1 MRKKA
6 IDAFVRN
13 EREEK
18 LAVWAD
24 ELAGRFA
31 KRAAKH
37 DREGSFPFE
46 NFEELR
52 AGGYAKLTLSEEQ
65 GGDGV
70 SLYEWL
76 LVQERLARGDGS
88 TALSAGWHGG
98 MMLHYRETD
107 IWPEPS
113 YADFCRDVASS
124 GAMINKFASERATGS
139 PTRGGRPQTTAVRV
153 EGGWTLTGRKTY
165 STLSPLLTDYIV
177 SAGIENSPEVGDFII
192 RLGAPGRNNGS
203 GSASSSSADAAAA
216 TATTASDAATTAA
229 TSSDAA
235 ASATA
240 AVAPESQP
248 ERHAPASSPFA
259 DGGAALPDLAEI
271 ARRAEASERRAADL
285 RAAAGVTLEETW
297 DTLGMRATGS
307 HDIVLDRVF
316 VPDEQ
321 VMGIYAPGQP
331 KGGIDDGD
339 GWMLH
344 IPACY
349 LGIAYAARDYALNFA
364 KNYTP
369 NSLKEPIA
377 TLPHI
382 RQWIGQID
390 SELRLARTALYDIA
404 DRWDTR
410 PEERSSMRPEFGW
423 VKYNATHLAAQ
434 VVDKAMKIVGG
445 ASLSR
450 SLPLERYYRD
460 VRAGLH
466 NPPMED
472 AVLQTLAR
480 TALEE

>member
-13 EREEK
+13 EREAK
-18 LAVWAD
+18 LVHWAD
-24 ELAGRFA
+24 LLAERFA
-31 KRAAKH
+31 QRAAKH

-46 NFEELR
+46 NFEELK
-52 AGGYAKLTLSEEQ
+52 AAGYAKLTLAQEQ

-76 LVQERLARGDGS
+76 LVQERIARGDGS

-107 IWPEPS
+107 IWPEPGFS
-113 YADFCRDVASS
+113 NFCRDVACS

-153 EGGWTLTGRKTY
+153 EGGWKLSGRKTY

-177 SAGIENSPEVGDFII
+177 SAGIEHSPEVGDFII
-192 RLGAPGRNNGS
+192 RLGSEADEPTYAS
-203 GSASSSSADAAAA
+203 GS
-216 TATTASDAATTAA
+216 
-229 TSSDAA
+229 
-235 ASATA
+235 
-240 AVAPESQP
+240 
-248 ERHAPASSPFA
+248 PFDA
-259 DGGAALPDLAEI
+259 DGTFLPELEEI
-271 ARRAEASERRAADL
+271 ASRAQTSRQRAAEL

-307 HDIVLDRVF
+307 HDIVLDGVF

-321 VMGIYAPGQP
+321 VMGIYTPGQS
-331 KGGIDDGD
+331 KGGVDDGD

-404 DRWDTR
+404 DRWDR
-410 PEERSSMRPEFGW
+410 LPDERAIMRPEFGW

-445 ASLSR
+445 ASLSK
-450 SLPLERYYRD
+450 SVPLERYYRD

-472 AVLQTLAR
+472 AVLQSLAR
-480 TALEE
+480 TALDE

>member
-18 LAVWAD
+18 LAAWAD
-24 ELAGRFA
+24 GLAERFA
-31 KRAAKH
+31 GRAAKH

-46 NFEELR
+46 NFEELK
-52 AGGYAKLTLSEEQ
+52 AAGYAKLTLAQEQ

-76 LVQERLARGDGS
+76 LVQERIARGDGS

-113 YADFCRDVASS
+113 YSDFCRDVVGS
-124 GAMINKFASERATGS
+124 GAMVNKFASERATGS

-153 EGGWTLTGRKTY
+153 EGGWKLTGRKTY
-165 STLSPLLTDYIV
+165 STLGPLLTDYIV
-177 SAGIENSPEVGDFII
+177 SAGIDNSPEVGDFII
-192 RLGAPGRNNGS
+192 RLAALNGAGVTAGE
-203 GSASSSSADAAAA
+203 SAE
-216 TATTASDAATTAA
+216 
-229 TSSDAA
+229 
-235 ASATA
+235 ASA
-240 AVAPESQP
+240 PSG
-248 ERHAPASSPFA
+248 SPFA
-259 DGGAALPDLAEI
+259 PGGAALPGEAEI
-271 ARRAEASERRAADL
+271 ARRAEVSQRRAAEL
-285 RAAAGVTLEETW
+285 RTAAGVTLEETW

-307 HDIVLDRVF
+307 HDIILDGVF
-316 VPDEQ
+316 VPDAQ
-321 VMGIYAPGQP
+321 VMGIYTPGQA
-331 KGGIDDGD
+331 KGAVDDGD

-364 KNYTP
+364 KTYTP
-369 NSLKEPIA
+369 NSLKEPIS

-382 RQWIGQID
+382 RQWLGQID

-404 DRWDTR
+404 DRWDR
-410 PEERSSMRPEFGW
+410 LPEERASMRPEFGW

-450 SLPLERYYRD
+450 NLPLERYYRD

-480 TALEE
+480 TALDE

>member
-1 MRKKA
+1 MSKKA

-13 EREEK
+13 EREAK
-18 LAVWAD
+18 LVDWAD
-24 ELAGRFA
+24 RLAERFA
-31 KRAAKH
+31 ERAAKH

-46 NFEELR
+46 NFEELK
-52 AGGYAKLTLSEEQ
+52 AAGYAKLTLAKEQ

-76 LVQERLARGDGS
+76 LVQERIARGDGS

-113 YADFCRDVASS
+113 YSSFCRDAAGS

-153 EGGWTLTGRKTY
+153 EGGWKLSGRKTY

-177 SAGIENSPEVGDFII
+177 SAGIENSPEIGDFIV
-192 RLGAPGRNNGS
+192 RLGGEADESAYAS
-203 GSASSSSADAAAA
+203 GS
-216 TATTASDAATTAA
+216 
-229 TSSDAA
+229 
-235 ASATA
+235 
-240 AVAPESQP
+240 
-248 ERHAPASSPFA
+248 PFDA
-259 DGGAALPDLAEI
+259 DGTLLPELGEI
-271 ARRAEASERRAADL
+271 ARRAQASEQRAAEL
-285 RAAAGVTLEETW
+285 RSAAGVTLEETW

-307 HDIVLDRVF
+307 HDIVLNEVF

-321 VMGIYAPGQP
+321 VMGIYAPGEK
-331 KGGIDDGD
+331 KGGVDDGD

-404 DRWDTR
+404 DRWDR
-410 PEERSSMRPEFGW
+410 LPDERATMRPEFGW

-450 SLPLERYYRD
+450 SVPLERYYRD

-472 AVLQTLAR
+472 AVLQSLAR
-480 TALEE
+480 TALDE

>member
-1 MRKKA
+1 MKAKA
-6 IDAFVRN
+6 IDAFIRN
-13 EREEK
+13 EREAK

-24 ELAGRFA
+24 RLAERFA
-31 KRAAKH
+31 ERAAKH

-46 NFEELR
+46 NFEELK
-52 AGGYAKLTLSEEQ
+52 AAGYAKLTLSEEQ
-65 GGDGV
+65 GGDGL

-76 LVQERLARGDGS
+76 SVQERLARGDGS

-113 YADFCRDVASS
+113 YSAFCRDVAAS

-153 EGGWTLTGRKTY
+153 EGGWKLTGRKTY

-177 SAGIENSPEVGDFII
+177 SAGIEGSPEVGDFII
-192 RLGAPGRNNGS
+192 RLGG
-203 GSASSSSADAAAA
+203 
-216 TATTASDAATTAA
+216 SDAAEAQTEAG
-229 TSSDAA
+229 
-235 ASATA
+235 
-240 AVAPESQP
+240 
-248 ERHAPASSPFA
+248 SPFSP
-259 DGGAALPDLAEI
+259 DGGALPSPEEI
-271 ARRAEASERRAADL
+271 ARRAEASARGAAEL

-307 HDIVLDRVF
+307 HDIVLENTF

-321 VMGIYAPGQP
+321 VMGIYMPGQP
-331 KGGIDDGD
+331 KGGVDDGD

-349 LGIAYAARDYALNFA
+349 LGIALAARDYALNFA

-404 DRWDTR
+404 DRWDR
-410 PEERSSMRPEFGW
+410 LPEERASMRPEFGW

-434 VVDKAMKIVGG
+434 AVDKAMKIVGG

-450 SLPLERYYRD
+450 NVPLERYYRD

-472 AVLQTLAR
+472 AVLHMLAR
-480 TALEE
+480 AALEE

>member
-13 EREEK
+13 EREAK
-18 LAVWAD
+18 LVAWAD
-24 ELAGRFA
+24 RLAERFA
-31 KRAAKH
+31 ERAAKH
-37 DREGSFPFE
+37 DQEGSFPFE
-46 NFEELR
+46 NFEELK
-52 AGGYAKLTLSEEQ
+52 AAGYAKLTLSEEQ
-65 GGDGV
+65 GGDGA

-76 LVQERLARGDGS
+76 LVQERIARGDGS

-113 YADFCRDVASS
+113 YSKFCRDAAGS

-153 EGGWTLTGRKTY
+153 EGGWKLSGRKTY

-177 SAGIENSPEVGDFII
+177 SAGIENSPEVGDFIV
-192 RLGAPGRNNGS
+192 RLGGE
-203 GSASSSSADAAAA
+203 ADEPAYAAG
-216 TATTASDAATTAA
+216 
-229 TSSDAA
+229 
-235 ASATA
+235 
-240 AVAPESQP
+240 
-248 ERHAPASSPFA
+248 SPFDA
-259 DGGAALPDLAEI
+259 DGTSLPELEEI
-271 ARRAEASERRAADL
+271 VRRAQASERRAAEL
-285 RAAAGVTLEETW
+285 RSAAGVTLEETW

-307 HDIVLDRVF
+307 HDIVLNEVF

-321 VMGIYAPGQP
+321 VMGIYAPGEK
-331 KGGIDDGD
+331 KGGVDDGD

-404 DRWDTR
+404 DRWDR
-410 PEERSSMRPEFGW
+410 LPDERATMRPEFGW

-450 SLPLERYYRD
+450 SVPLERYYRD

-472 AVLQTLAR
+472 AVLQSLAR
-480 TALEE
+480 TALDE

>member
-1 MRKKA
+1 MKTKA
-6 IDAFVRN
+6 IDAFIRN
-13 EREEK
+13 EREAK

-24 ELAGRFA
+24 RLAERFA
-31 KRAAKH
+31 DRAAQY

-46 NFEELR
+46 NFEELK
-52 AGGYAKLTLSEEQ
+52 AAGYAKLTLSEEQ
-65 GGDGV
+65 GGDGL

-76 LVQERLARGDGS
+76 MVQERIARGDGS

-113 YADFCRDVASS
+113 YSAFCRDVAAS

-153 EGGWTLTGRKTY
+153 EGGWKLTGRKTY

-177 SAGIENSPEVGDFII
+177 SAGIEGSPEVGDFIV
-192 RLGAPGRNNGS
+192 RLDGRDQEARTS
-203 GSASSSSADAAAA
+203 
-216 TATTASDAATTAA
+216 TAG
-229 TSSDAA
+229 
-235 ASATA
+235 
-240 AVAPESQP
+240 
-248 ERHAPASSPFA
+248 SPFSPDA
-259 DGGAALPDLAEI
+259 ETLPSQEEI
-271 ARRAEASERRAADL
+271 AQRAGQSERRAAEL
-285 RAAAGVTLEETW
+285 RAAAGVRLEETW

-307 HDIVLDRVF
+307 HDIVLDGVF
-316 VPDEQ
+316 VPDDQ
-321 VMGIYAPGQP
+321 VMGIYMPGQA
-331 KGGIDDGD
+331 KGGVDDGD

-349 LGIAYAARDYALNFA
+349 LGIALAARDYALNFA

-369 NSLKEPIA
+369 NSLKEPIS

-404 DRWDTR
+404 DRWDR
-410 PEERSSMRPEFGW
+410 LPEERASMRPEFGW

-445 ASLSR
+445 ASLSK
-450 SLPLERYYRD
+450 SVPLERYYRD

-472 AVLQTLAR
+472 AVLQMLAR

>member
-1 MRKKA
+1 VKTKA
-6 IDAFVRN
+6 IDAFIRN
-13 EREEK
+13 GREAK

-24 ELAGRFA
+24 RLAERFA
-31 KRAAKH
+31 ERAAKH

-46 NFEELR
+46 NFEELK
-52 AGGYAKLTLSEEQ
+52 AAGYAKLTLAEEQ

-76 LVQERLARGDGS
+76 LVQERIARGDGS

-113 YADFCRDVASS
+113 YSNFCRDVAGS

-153 EGGWTLTGRKTY
+153 EGGWKLSGRKTY

-192 RLGAPGRNNGS
+192 RLGELHTDYQAEIG
-203 GSASSSSADAAAA
+203 
-216 TATTASDAATTAA
+216 
-229 TSSDAA
+229 
-235 ASATA
+235 
-240 AVAPESQP
+240 
-248 ERHAPASSPFA
+248 SPF
-259 DGGAALPDLAEI
+259 DEGAPLPEAAEI
-271 ARRAEASERRAADL
+271 ARRAKASERRAAEL
-285 RAAAGVTLEETW
+285 REAAGVTLEETW

-307 HDIVLDRVF
+307 HDIVLDGVF

-321 VMGIYAPGQP
+321 VMGIYTPGET
-331 KGGIDDGD
+331 KGGVDDGD
-339 GWMLH
+339 GWLLH
-344 IPACY
+344 IPVCY

-404 DRWDTR
+404 DRWDR
-410 PEERSSMRPEFGW
+410 LPDERATMRPEFGW

-434 VVDKAMKIVGG
+434 AVDKAMKIVGG
-445 ASLSR
+445 ASLSK
-450 SLPLERYYRD
+450 SVPLERYYRD

-472 AVLQTLAR
+472 AVLQSLAR
-480 TALEE
+480 TALDE

>member
-6 IDAFVRN
+6 IDVFVRN
-13 EREEK
+13 EREAK
-18 LAVWAD
+18 LVHWAD
-24 ELAGRFA
+24 RLAERFA
-31 KRAAKH
+31 ERAAEY

-46 NFEELR
+46 NFEELK
-52 AGGYAKLTLSEEQ
+52 AAGYAKLTLAKEQ

-76 LVQERLARGDGS
+76 LVQERIARADGS

-113 YADFCRDVASS
+113 YSNFCRDVAGS
-124 GAMINKFASERATGS
+124 GEMINKFASERATGS

-153 EGGWTLTGRKTY
+153 EGGWKLTGRKTY
-165 STLSPLLTDYIV
+165 STLSPLLTNYIV
-177 SAGIENSPEVGDFII
+177 SAGIENAPEVGDFIV
-192 RLGAPGRNNGS
+192 RLGGQANEP
-203 GSASSSSADAAAA
+203 AS
-216 TATTASDAATTAA
+216 
-229 TSSDAA
+229 AA
-235 ASATA
+235 AS
-240 AVAPESQP
+240 
-248 ERHAPASSPFA
+248 PF
-259 DGGAALPDLAEI
+259 DTGGTFLPGLDEI
-271 ARRAEASERRAADL
+271 ARLAQVSRQRAAEL

-307 HDIVLDRVF
+307 HDIVLDEVF
-316 VPDEQ
+316 VPDAQ
-321 VMGIYAPGQP
+321 VMGIYAPGEK
-331 KGGIDDGD
+331 KGGADDGD

-377 TLPHI
+377 MLPHI

-404 DRWDTR
+404 DRWDR
-410 PEERSSMRPEFGW
+410 LPEERATMRPEFGW

-445 ASLSR
+445 AGLSK
-450 SLPLERYYRD
+450 SVPLERYYRD

-472 AVLQTLAR
+472 AVLQSLAR

>member
-13 EREEK
+13 EREAK
-18 LAVWAD
+18 LAAWAD
-24 ELAGRFA
+24 RLAERFA
-31 KRAAKH
+31 ERAARH
-37 DREGSFPFE
+37 DNEGSFPFE
-46 NFEELR
+46 NFEELK
-52 AGGYAKLTLSEEQ
+52 AAGYAKLTLAQEQ

-76 LVQERLARGDGS
+76 LVQERIARGDGS

-113 YADFCRDVASS
+113 YSNFCRDVAGS

-153 EGGWTLTGRKTY
+153 EGGWKLSGRKTY

-177 SAGIENSPEVGDFII
+177 SAGIENSPEVGDFIV
-192 RLGAPGRNNGS
+192 RLGGE
-203 GSASSSSADAAAA
+203 ADEPAYAAG
-216 TATTASDAATTAA
+216 
-229 TSSDAA
+229 
-235 ASATA
+235 
-240 AVAPESQP
+240 
-248 ERHAPASSPFA
+248 SPFDA
-259 DGGAALPDLAEI
+259 DGTSLPELGEI
-271 ARRAEASERRAADL
+271 ARRAQASEQRAAEL
-285 RAAAGVTLEETW
+285 RSAAGVKLEETW

-307 HDIVLDRVF
+307 HDIVLNEVF

-321 VMGIYAPGQP
+321 VMGIYAPGEK
-331 KGGIDDGD
+331 KGGVDDGD

-377 TLPHI
+377 ALPHI

-404 DRWDTR
+404 DRWDR
-410 PEERSSMRPEFGW
+410 LPDERAAMRPEFGW

-445 ASLSR
+445 ASLSK
-450 SLPLERYYRD
+450 SVPLERYYRD

-472 AVLQTLAR
+472 AVLQSLAR
-480 TALEE
+480 TALDE

>member
-1 MRKKA
+1 MKAKA
-6 IDAFVRN
+6 IDAFIRN
-13 EREEK
+13 EREAK

-24 ELAGRFA
+24 RLAERFA
-31 KRAAKH
+31 ERAAKH

-46 NFEELR
+46 NFEELK
-52 AGGYAKLTLSEEQ
+52 AAGYAKLTLSEEQ
-65 GGDGV
+65 GGDGL

-76 LVQERLARGDGS
+76 SVQERLARGDGS

-113 YADFCRDVASS
+113 YSAFCRDAAAS

-139 PTRGGRPQTTAVRV
+139 PTRGGRPQTTAVRA
-153 EGGWTLTGRKTY
+153 EGGWKLTGRKTY

-177 SAGIENSPEVGDFII
+177 SAGIEGSPEVGDFII
-192 RLGAPGRNNGS
+192 RLGGPGE
-203 GSASSSSADAAAA
+203 AEEQAAAG
-216 TATTASDAATTAA
+216 
-229 TSSDAA
+229 
-235 ASATA
+235 
-240 AVAPESQP
+240 
-248 ERHAPASSPFA
+248 SPFA
-259 DGGAALPDLAEI
+259 PDGGALPSPEEI
-271 ARRAEASERRAADL
+271 ARRAETSARRAAEL

-307 HDIVLDRVF
+307 HDIVLENTF

-321 VMGIYAPGQP
+321 VMGIYMPGQA
-331 KGGIDDGD
+331 KGGVDDGD

-349 LGIAYAARDYALNFA
+349 LGIALAARDYALNFA
-364 KNYTP
+364 ENYTP

-404 DRWDTR
+404 DRWDR
-410 PEERSSMRPEFGW
+410 LPEERASMRPEFGW

-450 SLPLERYYRD
+450 SVPLERYYRD

-472 AVLQTLAR
+472 AVLQMLAR
-480 TALEE
+480 AALEE

>member
-1 MRKKA
+1 MKAKA
-6 IDAFVRN
+6 IDAFIRN
-13 EREEK
+13 EREAK
-18 LAVWAD
+18 LAAWAD
-24 ELAGRFA
+24 RLAERFA
-31 KRAAKH
+31 ERAAKH

-46 NFEELR
+46 NFEELK
-52 AGGYAKLTLSEEQ
+52 AAGYAKLTLSEEQ
-65 GGDGV
+65 GGDGL

-76 LVQERLARGDGS
+76 SVQERIARGDGS

-113 YADFCRDVASS
+113 YSAFCRDVAAS

-153 EGGWTLTGRKTY
+153 EGGWKLTGRKTY

-177 SAGIENSPEVGDFII
+177 SAGIEGSPEVGDFII
-192 RLGAPGRNNGS
+192 RLGGTDVEEAQ
-203 GSASSSSADAAAA
+203 A
-216 TATTASDAATTAA
+216 
-229 TSSDAA
+229 
-235 ASATA
+235 
-240 AVAPESQP
+240 E
-248 ERHAPASSPFA
+248 ASSPFA
-259 DGGAALPDLAEI
+259 PDGGALPSTEEI
-271 ARRAEASERRAADL
+271 ARRAEASSRRATEL

-307 HDIVLDRVF
+307 HDIVLEDTF

-321 VMGIYAPGQP
+321 VMAIYMPGQA
-331 KGGIDDGD
+331 KGGVDDGD

-349 LGIAYAARDYALNFA
+349 LGIALAARDYALNFA

-404 DRWDTR
+404 DRWDR
-410 PEERSSMRPEFGW
+410 LPEERASMRPEFGW

-450 SLPLERYYRD
+450 SVPLERYYRD

>member
-13 EREEK
+13 EREAK
-18 LAVWAD
+18 LAAWAD
-24 ELAGRFA
+24 RLAERFA
-31 KRAAKH
+31 ERAAKH

-46 NFEELR
+46 NFEELK
-52 AGGYAKLTLSEEQ
+52 AAGYAKLTLAQEQ

-76 LVQERLARGDGS
+76 LVQERIARGDGS

-113 YADFCRDVASS
+113 YSNFCRDVAGS

-153 EGGWTLTGRKTY
+153 EGGWKLSGRKTY

-177 SAGIENSPEVGDFII
+177 SAGIENSPEVGDFIV
-192 RLGAPGRNNGS
+192 RLGGE
-203 GSASSSSADAAAA
+203 ADEPAYAAG
-216 TATTASDAATTAA
+216 
-229 TSSDAA
+229 
-235 ASATA
+235 
-240 AVAPESQP
+240 
-248 ERHAPASSPFA
+248 SPFDA
-259 DGGAALPDLAEI
+259 DGTSLPELGEI
-271 ARRAEASERRAADL
+271 ARRAQASEQRAAEL
-285 RAAAGVTLEETW
+285 RSAAGVTLEETW

-307 HDIVLDRVF
+307 HDIVLNEVF

-321 VMGIYAPGQP
+321 VMGIYAPGEK
-331 KGGIDDGD
+331 KGGVDDGD

-377 TLPHI
+377 ALPHI

-404 DRWDTR
+404 DRWDR
-410 PEERSSMRPEFGW
+410 LPDERAAMRPEFGW

-445 ASLSR
+445 ASLSK
-450 SLPLERYYRD
+450 SVLLERYYRD

-472 AVLQTLAR
+472 AVLQSLAR
-480 TALEE
+480 TALDE

>member
-13 EREEK
+13 EREAK
-18 LAVWAD
+18 LAAWAD
-24 ELAGRFA
+24 RLAERFA
-31 KRAAKH
+31 ERAARH
-37 DREGSFPFE
+37 DNEGSFPFE
-46 NFEELR
+46 NFEELK
-52 AGGYAKLTLSEEQ
+52 AAGYAKLTLAQEQ

-76 LVQERLARGDGS
+76 LVQERIARGDGS

-113 YADFCRDVASS
+113 YSNFCRDVAGS

-153 EGGWTLTGRKTY
+153 EGGWKLSGRKTY
-165 STLSPLLTDYIV
+165 STLSPLLSDYIV
-177 SAGIENSPEVGDFII
+177 SAGIENSPEVGDFIV
-192 RLGAPGRNNGS
+192 RLGGE
-203 GSASSSSADAAAA
+203 ADEPAYAAG
-216 TATTASDAATTAA
+216 
-229 TSSDAA
+229 
-235 ASATA
+235 
-240 AVAPESQP
+240 
-248 ERHAPASSPFA
+248 SPFDA
-259 DGGAALPDLAEI
+259 DGTSLPELGEI
-271 ARRAEASERRAADL
+271 ARRAQASEQRAAEL
-285 RAAAGVTLEETW
+285 RSAAGVKLEETW

-307 HDIVLDRVF
+307 HDIVLNEVF

-321 VMGIYAPGQP
+321 VMGIYAPGEK
-331 KGGIDDGD
+331 KGGVDDGD

-377 TLPHI
+377 ALPHI

-404 DRWDTR
+404 DRWDR
-410 PEERSSMRPEFGW
+410 LPDERAAMRPEFGW

-445 ASLSR
+445 ASLSK
-450 SLPLERYYRD
+450 SVPLERYYRD

-472 AVLQTLAR
+472 AVLQSLAR
-480 TALEE
+480 TALDE

>member
-1 MRKKA
+1 MSKKA

-13 EREEK
+13 EREAK
-18 LAVWAD
+18 LVEWAD
-24 ELAGRFA
+24 RLAERFA
-31 KRAAKH
+31 ERAAKH

-46 NFEELR
+46 NFEELK
-52 AGGYAKLTLSEEQ
+52 AAGYAKLTLSEEQ
-65 GGDGV
+65 GGDGA

-76 LVQERLARGDGS
+76 LVQERIARGDGS

-113 YADFCRDVASS
+113 YSKFCRDVAGS

-153 EGGWTLTGRKTY
+153 EGGWKLSGRKTY

-177 SAGIENSPEVGDFII
+177 SAGIENSPEVGDFIV
-192 RLGAPGRNNGS
+192 RLGGEADEPAYAS
-203 GSASSSSADAAAA
+203 GSPFDAHG
-216 TATTASDAATTAA
+216 
-229 TSSDAA
+229 TSL
-235 ASATA
+235 
-240 AVAPESQP
+240 PEL
-248 ERHAPASSPFA
+248 E
-259 DGGAALPDLAEI
+259 EI
-271 ARRAEASERRAADL
+271 ARRAQASERRAAEL
-285 RAAAGVTLEETW
+285 RSAAGVTLEETW

-307 HDIVLDRVF
+307 HDILLNEVF
-316 VPDEQ
+316 VPDDQ
-321 VMGIYAPGQP
+321 VMGIYAPGEK
-331 KGGIDDGD
+331 KGGVDDGD

-404 DRWDTR
+404 DRWDR
-410 PEERSSMRPEFGW
+410 LPDERATMRPEFGW

-450 SLPLERYYRD
+450 SVPLERYYRD

-472 AVLQTLAR
+472 AVLQSLAR
-480 TALEE
+480 TALDE

>member
-1 MRKKA
+1 MRQKA
-6 IDAFVRN
+6 IDVFVRN
-13 EREEK
+13 EREER

-24 ELAGRFA
+24 ALAERFA
-31 KRAAKH
+31 ERAAEH
-37 DREGSFPFE
+37 DREGSFPFD
-46 NFEELR
+46 NFEELK
-52 AGGYAKLTLSEEQ
+52 AAGYAKLTLSEEQ
-65 GGDGV
+65 GGDGL

-76 LVQERLARGDGS
+76 LVQERIARGDGS

-113 YADFCRDVASS
+113 YSAFCRDVVAS

-153 EGGWTLTGRKTY
+153 DGGWKLSGRKTY

-177 SAGIENSPEVGDFII
+177 SAGIENSPEVGDFVI
-192 RLGAPGRNNGS
+192 RLGRLGEES
-203 GSASSSSADAAAA
+203 GAAAA
-216 TATTASDAATTAA
+216 
-229 TSSDAA
+229 
-235 ASATA
+235 
-240 AVAPESQP
+240 
-248 ERHAPASSPFA
+248 SPFA
-259 DGGAALPDLAEI
+259 RGGAILPAPADI
-271 ARRAEASERRAADL
+271 ARRAEASQRRAAEL

-307 HDIVLDRVF
+307 HDIVLDNVF

-339 GWMLH
+339 GWLLH

-349 LGIAYAARDYALNFA
+349 LGIAHAARDYALNFA

-382 RQWIGQID
+382 RQWIGQIE

-404 DRWDTR
+404 DRWDR
-410 PEERSSMRPEFGW
+410 LPEERASMRPEFGW

-445 ASLSR
+445 SSLSR
-450 SLPLERYYRD
+450 SVPLERYYRD

>member
-1 MRKKA
+1 MRQKA

-13 EREEK
+13 DREQK

-24 ELAGRFA
+24 SLAERFA
-31 KRAAKH
+31 ERAAKH

-46 NFEELR
+46 NFEELK
-52 AGGYAKLTLSEEQ
+52 AAGYAKLTLSAEQ
-65 GGDGV
+65 GGDGL

-76 LVQERLARGDGS
+76 LVQERIARGDGS

-98 MMLHYRETD
+98 MMLHYRETN

-113 YADFCRDVASS
+113 YSDFCRDVAES
-124 GAMINKFASERATGS
+124 GAMINKYASERATGS

-153 EGGWTLTGRKTY
+153 DGGWKLTGRKTY

-177 SAGIENSPEVGDFII
+177 SAGIENSPDVGDFVV
-192 RLGAPGRNNGS
+192 RLGSANPG
-203 GSASSSSADAAAA
+203 
-216 TATTASDAATTAA
+216 SDTAA
-229 TSSDAA
+229 KSWNADVS
-235 ASATA
+235 
-240 AVAPESQP
+240 
-248 ERHAPASSPFA
+248 ASSPFA
-259 DGGAALPDLAEI
+259 SGGAALPDRTEI
-271 ARRAEASERRAADL
+271 ARRAEASERRAAAL
-285 RAAAGVTLEETW
+285 RTQAGVTLEETW

-307 HDIVLDRVF
+307 HDIVLQDVF

-321 VMGIYAPGQP
+321 VMGIYTMGQS

-339 GWMLH
+339 GWLLH

-369 NSLKEPIA
+369 NSLKEPIG

-382 RQWIGQID
+382 RQWIGQIE

-404 DRWDTR
+404 DRWDR
-410 PEERSSMRPEFGW
+410 YPEERASMRPEFGW

-434 VVDKAMKIVGG
+434 VVDKSMKIVGG
-445 ASLSR
+445 SSLSR
-450 SLPLERYYRD
+450 SVPLERYYRD

>member
-1 MRKKA
+1 MKAKA
-6 IDAFVRN
+6 IDAFIRN
-13 EREEK
+13 EREAK

-24 ELAGRFA
+24 RLAERFA

-46 NFEELR
+46 NFEELK
-52 AGGYAKLTLSEEQ
+52 AAGYAKLTLSEEQ
-65 GGDGV
+65 GGDGL

-76 LVQERLARGDGS
+76 SVQERIARGDGS

-113 YADFCRDVASS
+113 YSAFCRDVAAS

-153 EGGWTLTGRKTY
+153 EGGWKLTGRKTY

-177 SAGIENSPEVGDFII
+177 SAGIEGSPEVGDFII
-192 RLGAPGRNNGS
+192 RLGSS
-203 GSASSSSADAAAA
+203 GEAEAQA
-216 TATTASDAATTAA
+216 
-229 TSSDAA
+229 
-235 ASATA
+235 
-240 AVAPESQP
+240 E
-248 ERHAPASSPFA
+248 ASSPFA
-259 DGGAALPDLAEI
+259 PDGEELPSTEEI
-271 ARRAEASERRAADL
+271 ARRAEASSRRAAEL

-307 HDIVLDRVF
+307 HDIVLEGTF

-321 VMGIYAPGQP
+321 VMGIYMPGQA
-331 KGGIDDGD
+331 KGGVDDGD

-349 LGIAYAARDYALNFA
+349 LGIALAARDYALNFA

-404 DRWDTR
+404 DRWDR
-410 PEERSSMRPEFGW
+410 LPEERASMRPEFGW

-450 SLPLERYYRD
+450 SVPLERYYRD

>member
-13 EREEK
+13 EREAK
-18 LAVWAD
+18 LAAWAD
-24 ELAGRFA
+24 RLAERFA
-31 KRAAKH
+31 ERAARH
-37 DREGSFPFE
+37 DNEGSFPFE
-46 NFEELR
+46 NFEELK
-52 AGGYAKLTLSEEQ
+52 AAGYAKLTLAQEQ

-76 LVQERLARGDGS
+76 LVQERIARGDGS

-113 YADFCRDVASS
+113 YSNFCRDVAGS

-153 EGGWTLTGRKTY
+153 EGGWKLNGRKTY

-177 SAGIENSPEVGDFII
+177 SAGIENSPEVGDFIV
-192 RLGAPGRNNGS
+192 RLGGE
-203 GSASSSSADAAAA
+203 ADEPAYAAG
-216 TATTASDAATTAA
+216 
-229 TSSDAA
+229 
-235 ASATA
+235 
-240 AVAPESQP
+240 
-248 ERHAPASSPFA
+248 SPFDA
-259 DGGAALPDLAEI
+259 DGTSLPELGEI
-271 ARRAEASERRAADL
+271 ARRAQASEQRAAEL
-285 RAAAGVTLEETW
+285 RSAAGVKLEETW

-307 HDIVLDRVF
+307 HDIVLNEVF

-321 VMGIYAPGQP
+321 VMGIYAPGEK
-331 KGGIDDGD
+331 KGGVDDGD

-349 LGIAYAARDYALNFA
+349 LGIAYAARDYSLNFA

-377 TLPHI
+377 ALPHI

-404 DRWDTR
+404 DRWDR
-410 PEERSSMRPEFGW
+410 LPDERAAMRPEFGW

-445 ASLSR
+445 ASLSK
-450 SLPLERYYRD
+450 SVPLERYYRD

-472 AVLQTLAR
+472 AVLQSLAR
-480 TALEE
+480 TALDE

>member
-1 MRKKA
+1 MKAKA
-6 IDAFVRN
+6 IDAFIRN
-13 EREEK
+13 EREAK

-24 ELAGRFA
+24 RLAERFA

-37 DREGSFPFE
+37 DQEGSFPFE
-46 NFEELR
+46 NFEELK
-52 AGGYAKLTLSEEQ
+52 AAGYAKLTLSEEQ
-65 GGDGV
+65 GGDGL

-76 LVQERLARGDGS
+76 SVQERIARGDGS

-113 YADFCRDVASS
+113 YSAFCRDVAAS

-153 EGGWTLTGRKTY
+153 EGGWKLTGRKTY

-177 SAGIENSPEVGDFII
+177 SAGIEGSPEVGDFII
-192 RLGAPGRNNGS
+192 RLGGS
-203 GSASSSSADAAAA
+203 GEAEAQA
-216 TATTASDAATTAA
+216 
-229 TSSDAA
+229 
-235 ASATA
+235 
-240 AVAPESQP
+240 E
-248 ERHAPASSPFA
+248 ASSPFA
-259 DGGAALPDLAEI
+259 PDGGGLPSTEEI
-271 ARRAEASERRAADL
+271 ARRAEASSRHAAEL
-285 RAAAGVTLEETW
+285 RAAARVTLEETW

-307 HDIVLDRVF
+307 HDIVLEGTF

-321 VMGIYAPGQP
+321 VMGIYMPGQA
-331 KGGIDDGD
+331 KGGVDDGD

-349 LGIAYAARDYALNFA
+349 LGIALAARDYALNFA

-404 DRWDTR
+404 DRWDR
-410 PEERSSMRPEFGW
+410 LPEERASMRPEFGW

-450 SLPLERYYRD
+450 SVPLERYYRD

-472 AVLQTLAR
+472 AVLQMLAR
-480 TALEE
+480 AALEE

>member
-6 IDAFVRN
+6 IDVFVRN
-13 EREEK
+13 EREAK
-18 LAVWAD
+18 LVDWAD
-24 ELAGRFA
+24 RLAERFA
-31 KRAAKH
+31 ERAAKH

-46 NFEELR
+46 NFEELK
-52 AGGYAKLTLSEEQ
+52 AAGYAKLTLSEQQ

-76 LVQERLARGDGS
+76 LVQERIARGDGS

-113 YADFCRDVASS
+113 YSNFCRDVAGS

-139 PTRGGRPQTTAVRV
+139 PTRGGRPQTIAVRAD
-153 EGGWTLTGRKTY
+153 GGWKLSGRKTY

-192 RLGAPGRNNGS
+192 RLGAQGGEA
-203 GSASSSSADAAAA
+203 ASSSA
-216 TATTASDAATTAA
+216 
-229 TSSDAA
+229 
-235 ASATA
+235 
-240 AVAPESQP
+240 
-248 ERHAPASSPFA
+248 SPFDA
-259 DGGAALPDLAEI
+259 DGTFLPDIEEI
-271 ARRAEASERRAADL
+271 AQRAQASEQRAAEL
-285 RAAAGVTLEETW
+285 REAAGVTLEETW

-307 HDIVLDRVF
+307 HDIVLDEVF

-321 VMGIYAPGQP
+321 VMGIYAPGQS
-331 KGGIDDGD
+331 KSSVDDGD

-404 DRWDTR
+404 DRWDR
-410 PEERSSMRPEFGW
+410 LPDERSTMRPEFGW

-450 SLPLERYYRD
+450 SVPLERYYRD

-472 AVLQTLAR
+472 AVLQSLAR
-480 TALEE
+480 TALDE